1 MYYTFAVDRGPERYI
16 SNLDVEP
23 GTLYP
28 YWGDLAS
35 ANGADDMQELM
46 ASESNTTINTQQAF
60 DIMGPFHAIN
70 LIKLRVL
77 RRIPGWKTHGPGIEA
92 TSAWFHPGYNRD
104 YYKVT
109 CLTGNRL
116 HWREMFDSGPPKL
129 EGGRVWGVTQQS
141 VEWHLDRKAL
151 LRASCTAAR
160 LLPAPAPGGV
170 GQHGGEGAGPVPDAD
185 VDAAGP
191 ESREERAVRLK
202 LTVSSIAS
210 ASWWAFV
217 GAL

>member
-1 MYYTFAVDRGPERYI
+1 M
-16 SNLDVEP
+16 
-23 GTLYP
+23 
-28 YWGDLAS
+28 
-35 ANGADDMQELM
+35 
-46 ASESNTTINTQQAF
+46 
-60 DIMGPFHAIN
+60 
-70 LIKLRVL
+70 
-77 RRIPGWKTHGPGIEA
+77 
-92 TSAWFHPGYNRD
+92 
-104 YYKVT
+104 
-109 CLTGNRL
+109 
-116 HWREMFDSGPPKL
+116 
-129 EGGRVWGVTQQS
+129 WGVTQQS

-170 GQHGGEGAGPVPDAD
+170 GQHGDDGEGAGPVPDAD
-185 VDAAGP
+185 ADAAGP